1 MEAILSRR
9 SVREYTSE
17 DIAEETINQLLKAA
31 MSAPS
36 AGNEKPWHFI
46 VIEDQNIL
54 NQIADLHSDAE
65 MLREAPVA
73 ILVCGDIELEKYDG
87 YWVQDCSA
95 ATQNILI
102 TAEMKDL
109 GSVWVGI
116 HPDED
121 RENGIRDL
129 FDLPENIIPLSAV
142 ALGKPA
148 EKKAPIDRYDET
160 RIHYNNW

>member
-9 SVREYTSE
+9 SIREYTSE
-17 DIAEETINQLLKAA
+17 TIPEDTINQLLKAA

-36 AGNEKPWHFI
+36 AGNEQPWHFI

-54 NQIADLHSDAE
+54 NQIADLHPDAE
-65 MLREAPVA
+65 MLRDAPIA
-73 ILVCGDIELEKYDG
+73 ILICGDIKLEEYDG

-102 TAEMKDL
+102 TAETKDL

-116 HPDED
+116 HPDKD

-129 FDLPENIIPLSAV
+129 FDLPENIIPFSMV
-142 ALGKPA
+142 SLGRPA
-148 EKKAPIDRYDET
+148 EKKPPVDRYDET
-160 RIHYNNW
+160 RIHYNSW

>member
-9 SVREYTSE
+9 SIREYTSE
-17 DIAEETINQLLKAA
+17 TIPDDTMNQLLKAA

-36 AGNEKPWHFI
+36 AGNEQPWHFI
-46 VIEDQNIL
+46 VIEKQDTL
-54 NQIADLHSDAE
+54 NQIADLHPDAE
-65 MLREAPVA
+65 MLRDAPAA
-73 ILVCGDIELEKYDG
+73 ILVCGDIELEEYDG

-102 TAEMKDL
+102 TAETKDL

-116 HPDED
+116 HPDKD

-129 FDLPENIIPLSAV
+129 FDLPENIIPFSIV
-142 ALGKPA
+142 SLGRPA
-148 EKKAPIDRYDET
+148 EKKPPVDRYDES
-160 RIHYNNW
+160 RVHYNCW